1 MYNSTYD
8 IVRVVTIV
16 PDRSWGGEGAR
27 GCNIG
32 YGYLHRIPPVSNNDV
47 VFDSEVPMQTA
58 FELAQ
63 QQPTQTQ
70 PEGQSRPSLERKSS
84 ETARLSIHG
93 RRRMSY
99 SGGHPGKKVVGIEDI
114 LREGQEKSE
123 KEDYVPS
130 TTSETLPP
138 PPPKR
143 SSPADH
149 TN

>member
-1 MYNSTYD
+1 MYNSTHD

-16 PDRSWGGEGAR
+16 PDRSWGGEGAM
-27 GCNIG
+27 GFNIG
-32 YGYLHRIPPVSNNDV
+32 YGYLHRIPPVSSNDI

-84 ETARLSIHG
+84 EITRPHIHG
-93 RRRMSY
+93 RRRMSH
-99 SGGHPGKKVVGIEDI
+99 SGGHSGKMVVGIEDI

-130 TTSETLPP
+130 TTTETLPP
-138 PPPKR
+138 PPPR
-143 SSPADH
+143 RLSQVDH
-149 TN
+149 TK